1 MDGAYRG
8 SDYGII
14 AMASQVL
21 LSISK
26 DEAERA
32 RLMSEFKGQMDYQ
45 SKIGYARREG
55 HREGRREEQQEIA
68 RKLKARGRPLTDFRI
83 FGIGIF
89 RPISTKEKK
98 RRRFL
103 PQRCHRDTIYT
114 LSAGVSRRISR
125 VTPLESR
132 HPGGGGNAEG

>member
-1 MDGAYRG
+1 VIEKPSEEMTAPEHWAVFFRYLKDKSKRG
-8 SDYGII
+8 KINEILEQEEGI

-55 HREGRREEQQEIA
+55 RREGHREGHREGRREEQQEIA
-68 RKLKARGRPLTDFRI
+68 RNLKADGLSIEQISKWTGLTEAQI
-83 FGIGIF
+83 
-89 RPISTKEKK
+89 TE
-98 RRRFL
+98 L
-103 PQRCHRDTIYT
+103 
-114 LSAGVSRRISR
+114 
-125 VTPLESR
+125 
-132 HPGGGGNAEG
+132 